1 MSVTPWLADRSMD
14 MDSARTLVAVI
25 EDDPGIRELV
35 TDLLQREG
43 FEVHAF
49 ADAGSF
55 FRSASTERIDCL
67 ILDVMLPGE
76 DGLSICRTLRAARP
90 RLPILMVSARGDDVD
105 RIIGLEVGADD
116 YLAKPFNARELLARV
131 RAALRRMRA
140 DSGAAEGEHRGAFRF
155 IGWTLSAANRS
166 LTAPSGDIVSLTGGE
181 FDLLLALVSHPQ
193 RVVTRDQLLDWTCGR
208 AATPFD
214 RAVDVQLS
222 RLRRKIGDDPREP
235 ALIRTVRGDGYM
247 FAVPVVRC

>member
-1 MSVTPWLADRSMD
+1 MD
-14 MDSARTLVAVI
+14 VV
-25 EDDPGIRELV
+25 
-35 TDLLQREG
+35 
-43 FEVHAF
+43 
-49 ADAGSF
+49 
-55 FRSASTERIDCL
+55 
-67 ILDVMLPGE
+67 
-76 DGLSICRTLRAARP
+76 
-90 RLPILMVSARGDDVD
+90 
-105 RIIGLEVGADD
+105 
-116 YLAKPFNARELLARV
+116 
-131 RAALRRMRA
+131 
-140 DSGAAEGEHRGAFRF
+140 
-155 IGWTLSAANRS
+155 AANRS

-193 RVVTRDQLLDWTCGR
+193 RVVTRDQLLDWTRGR